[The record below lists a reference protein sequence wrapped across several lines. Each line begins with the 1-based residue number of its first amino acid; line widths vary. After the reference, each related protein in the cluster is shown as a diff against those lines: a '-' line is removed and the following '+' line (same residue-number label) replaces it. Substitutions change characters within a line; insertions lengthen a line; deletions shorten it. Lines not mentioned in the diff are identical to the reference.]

1 MDLVI
6 FEDNKPFVL
15 QALQNGDFDYM
26 EAASEVFEADFF
38 RFIKARSLLDELS
51 QSYPTPRKKHDVPFW
66 FYVAGNLSM
75 RLHGVH
81 AFDAFPMV
89 VRSGGMLQAFGPKAG
104 RKVVRPGTGDT
115 TILCEGFNRKNHYDR
130 QSPCDSDFL
139 RKMAKDTDAEALMRW
154 FGGDGVRIFRRH
166 RAFDR
171 EGVFIGDASYLFVP
185 DNPRYEGSVKLL
197 FDENDHPISQEQY
210 RKMSDDQKSRCQW
223 RRCYKMV
230 TLLHTNSALDFFLFV
245 AVRVVPGNDHE
256 CPVLYALVEEFVRT
270 VGKGVMKR
278 LILDRG
284 FLDGEAISRCKEQ
297 YGIDILIPVR
307 RNMDIYADAMALFQG
322 SEVQWVE
329 CKGQEEEA
337 KKPEQPRRRPRA
349 ISKREKKRQET
360 LLQLKQQQP
369 LPPPEKVLIKK
380 EAAAIGEFRS
390 WSSCTVPLCVVAN
403 REHYADGHQ
412 KIWFLIDTQ
421 EVKNPELTQQEYHL
435 RVSTEERYRQLKCFS
450 DLTHFTSRA
459 FSMVVN
465 QVVFIMLAYNLL
477 QIYLLHR
484 GRKELNQKTLPR
496 IRQQLL
502 PSDNHIIVYYQNY
515 YGLFAPF
522 ELMGFVVMLHEE
534 ARKKIAVKCQRIGRE
549 LTGAMKNP
557 KAP

>member
-1 MDLVI
+1 
-6 FEDNKPFVL
+6 
-15 QALQNGDFDYM
+15 
-26 EAASEVFEADFF
+26 
-38 RFIKARSLLDELS
+38 
-51 QSYPTPRKKHDVPFW
+51 VPFW
-66 FYVAGNLSM
+66 FYVASNLSM

-89 VRSGGMLQAFGPKAG
+89 VRCGGMFQAFGPRAG
-104 RKVVRPGTGDT
+104 RKVVHPETGDT
-115 TILCEGFNRKNHYDR
+115 TILCEGFNRKNQYDR
-130 QSPCDSDFL
+130 ESPCDPDFL
-139 RKMAKDTDAEALMRW
+139 RKMAKDTDAQALMRW
-154 FGGDGVRIFRRH
+154 FGGDGLRIFRRR
-166 RAFDR
+166 RALDR

-185 DNPRYEGSVKLL
+185 DNPRYEGSAKLL
-197 FDENDHPISQEQY
+197 FDEHDHPISQEQY
-210 RKMSDDQKSRCQW
+210 RKMTDDQKIRCQW

-256 CPVLYALVEEFVRT
+256 CPVLYALVEEFVHA

-284 FLDGEAISRCKEQ
+284 FLDGKAISQCKEQ
-297 YGIDILIPVR
+297 YGIDILIPIR
-307 RNMDIYADAMALFQG
+307 RNMDL
-322 SEVQWVE
+322 
-329 CKGQEEEA
+329 
-337 KKPEQPRRRPRA
+337 
-349 ISKREKKRQET
+349 
-360 LLQLKQQQP
+360 
-369 LPPPEKVLIKK
+369 
-380 EAAAIGEFRS
+380 
-390 WSSCTVPLCVVAN
+390 
-403 REHYADGHQ
+403 YADGHQ
-412 KIWFLIDTQ
+412 EIWFLIDTR
-421 EVKNPELTQQEYHL
+421 EVKEPERTQQEYHL

-502 PSDNHIIVYYQNY
+502 PSDNPIIVYYQNY

-522 ELMGFVVMLHEE
+522 ELIGFVVTLREQ
-534 ARKKIAVKCQRIGRE
+534 ARQKIAAKCRRIGRE
-549 LTGAMKNP
+549 LNGAMQNP
-557 KAP
+557 RPP

>member
-66 FYVAGNLSM
+66 FYVASNLSM

-89 VRSGGMLQAFGPKAG
+89 VRAGGMLQAFGPDAG
-104 RKVVRPGTGDT
+104 RKVVHPQTGDT
-115 TILCEGFNRKNHYDR
+115 TILCEGFNRKNRYDR
-130 QSPCDSDFL
+130 QSPCDPDFL
-139 RKMAKDTDAEALMRW
+139 RKVAKDTDAEALMRW
-154 FGGDGVRIFRRH
+154 FGGDGVRVFHRH

-171 EGVFIGDASYLFVP
+171 EGIFIGDASYLFVP

-197 FDENDHPISQEQY
+197 FDEHNHPISQEQY
-210 RKMSDDQKSRCQW
+210 RKMSGDRKSRCQW

-256 CPVLYALVEEFVRT
+256 CPPLYALVEEFVQT
-270 VGKGVMKR
+270 LGKGVMKR

-297 YGIDILIPVR
+297 YGIDILIPIR
-307 RNMDIYADAMALFQG
+307 CNMDIYTDAMALFQD
-322 SEVQWVE
+322 SDLQWVE
-329 CKGQEEEA
+329 CKGQKEGA
-337 KKPEQPRRRPRA
+337 KKPERPQRCPRA

-369 LPPPEKVLIKK
+369 PPPPEEVLIKK
-380 EAAAIGEFRS
+380 EAAAIGDFRS

-412 KIWFLIDTQ
+412 EIWFLIDSR
-421 EVKNPELTQQEYHL
+421 EVKNPEHTQQEYHL

-465 QVVFIMLAYNLL
+465 EVVFIMLAYNLL
-477 QIYLLHR
+477 QVYLFHR

-522 ELMGFVVMLHEE
+522 ELIGFVVTLQEE
-534 ARKKIAVKCQRIGRE
+534 ARKKIAAKCRRIGRE

-557 KAP
+557 RAP